1 MKEFYKRALTIA
13 ENARKEIEQINED
26 FAYSEKFNRTA
37 LNEGRI
43 TKKGYDEAMQGL
55 AEERDRRISA
65 KVSGI
70 EALRQE
76 FDNAMQD
83 ASRIDGGQIDES
95 TMRLLNSG
103 VKLSTGEWQRMIDA
117 NKDNATMLR
126 IIRQKYDERPI
137 EKDGMPAGFFD
148 MSGTRRAKTEQPV
161 VFPVSPE
168 EKSRAFDSFCG
179 IISRGAVSGAKLNEF
194 PTQRDY
200 WNSIARENLGR
211 IGEAVDDGEFA
222 FERYEKPKPTVW

>member
-126 IIRQKYDERPI
+126 IIKQKYDERPI
-137 EKDGMPAGFFD
+137 KKDGMPAGFFD
-148 MSGTRRAKTEQPV
+148 MSGKRQSAEEKV
-161 VFPVSPE
+161 NFPISPE
-168 EKSRAFDSFCG
+168 EKARAFDSFCG
-179 IISRGAVSGAKLNEF
+179 IVSRGAVSGAKLSEF
-194 PTQRDY
+194 PTQNDY
-200 WNSIARENLGR
+200 WNSVARSDLNKLG
-211 IGEAVDDGEFA
+211 ESLDDGEFA
-222 FERYEKPKPTVW
+222 FEVYEKPKPTVW